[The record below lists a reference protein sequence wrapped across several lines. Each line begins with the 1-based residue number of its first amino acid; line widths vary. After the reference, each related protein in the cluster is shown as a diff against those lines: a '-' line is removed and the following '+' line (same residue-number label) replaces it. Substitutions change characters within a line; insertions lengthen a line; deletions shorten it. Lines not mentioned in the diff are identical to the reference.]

1 MSDQLRD
8 QIRSLDPMS
17 AGVLI
22 EPVTSESSQN
32 RLERIMSTT
41 TTRPSPTRKLL
52 PRWQLAAAS
61 LAVMALVAAGTAYA
75 ISGKETSPYQGPPL
89 ALSLGSSDAMAMCIQ
104 FDVAIL
110 AGMSPAFAGT
120 VTAIGNEQVT
130 LRVDHWYTGGDA
142 AEVTLDGATGPSG
155 LLGEID
161 FQIGSEYLVTA
172 ENGQVNYCGYSGEAT
187 PDLRAAFD
195 SAFGS

>member
-1 MSDQLRD
+1 MTNELRD
-8 QIRSLDPMS
+8 QLRSLDPMS
-17 AGVLI
+17 PDVFI
-22 EPVTSESSQN
+22 EPATSESSKH

-41 TTRPSPTRKLL
+41 THPTRTRKPV
-52 PRWQLAAAS
+52 PRWQIAVAS
-61 LAVMALVAAGTAYA
+61 LAVAAAAAGTAYVV
-75 ISGKETSPYQGPPL
+75 SGNETSPYGGPPL
-89 ALSLGSSDAMAMCIQ
+89 ALSLGSSDSMAMCLQ

-130 LRVDHWYTGGDA
+130 LTVDHWYAGGDA
-142 AEVTLDGATGPSG
+142 AEVTLNGATGPSG

-161 FQIGSEYLVTA
+161 FQVGGEYLITA
-172 ENGQVNYCGYSGEAT
+172 ANGQVNYCGYSGEAT
-187 PDLRAAFD
+187 PEFRAAFD